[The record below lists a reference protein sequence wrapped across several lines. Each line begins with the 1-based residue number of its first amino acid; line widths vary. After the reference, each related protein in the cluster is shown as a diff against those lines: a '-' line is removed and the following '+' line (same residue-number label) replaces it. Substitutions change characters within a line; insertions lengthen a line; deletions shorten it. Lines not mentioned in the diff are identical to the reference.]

1 MTVLTAI
8 PEDPHGYGRVIRKSP
23 DSDEI
28 RAIVEQK
35 ALTPEA
41 ANVREINSGLYAFAT
56 KPLFAHIDSL
66 GTNNTQGE
74 FYLTDMAA
82 ILGKAGERVVA
93 LQAEDADEV
102 LGANTIEEMMALD
115 GKLRLMT
122 AHRLMAE
129 GVTIFRPET
138 TVIDAGVM
146 VGSGHHYRALCAT
159 AGRDQG
165 GEGMPDPVVLGTG
178 GRYVGQPGAGSP
190 RLHRDPVPGG

>member
-1 MTVLTAI
+1 M
-8 PEDPHGYGRVIRKSP
+8 IRKSP

-28 RAIVEQK
+28 REIVEQK

-41 ANVREINSGLYAFAT
+41 AKVREINSGLYAFAT

-66 GTNNTQGE
+66 GTNNAQGE
-74 FYLTDMAA
+74 LYLTDMAA

-102 LGANTIEEMMALD
+102 LGANTIEEMMAID

-122 AHRLMAE
+122 ARRLMAE

-146 VGSGHHYRALCAT
+146 VGADTDYRALCAA

-165 GEGMPDPVVLGTG
+165 GEGMPDPVVLGAG
-178 GRYVGQPGAGSP
+178 GRYGGQPGAGSP
-190 RLHRDPVPGG
+190 GLYR